1 VEHREY
7 TPEELVAQAE
17 ARKAELLAEAESV
30 IAPLARAVKLNIA
43 TDEEIKRL
51 EAWELYSVMVNR
63 VDTSTAPKID
73 WPKKPEQPRT
83 L

>member
-1 VEHREY
+1 
-7 TPEELVAQAE
+7 
-17 ARKAELLAEAESV
+17 
-30 IAPLARAVKLNIA
+30 
-43 TDEEIKRL
+43 
-51 EAWELYSVMVNR
+51 R

>member
-1 VEHREY
+1 
-7 TPEELVAQAE
+7 
-17 ARKAELLAEAESV
+17 
-30 IAPLARAVKLNIA
+30 
-43 TDEEIKRL
+43 
-51 EAWELYSVMVNR
+51 

>member
-1 VEHREY
+1 
-7 TPEELVAQAE
+7 L
-17 ARKAELLAEAESV
+17 
-30 IAPLARAVKLNIA
+30 
-43 TDEEIKRL
+43 
-51 EAWELYSVMVNR
+51 VNR

>member
-1 VEHREY
+1 M
-7 TPEELVAQAE
+7 L
-17 ARKAELLAEAESV
+17 
-30 IAPLARAVKLNIA
+30 
-43 TDEEIKRL
+43 
-51 EAWELYSVMVNR
+51 VNR

>member
-1 VEHREY
+1 
-7 TPEELVAQAE
+7 
-17 ARKAELLAEAESV
+17 
-30 IAPLARAVKLNIA
+30 
-43 TDEEIKRL
+43 
-51 EAWELYSVMVNR
+51 MVNR